1 MAEKLYETLAKQV
14 LVLVNQHRE
23 EATKIGQAVQ
33 EMNTNPRYTDFGK
46 NELVQKLRE
55 ELKVL
60 NESKT
65 KELKAVVKQFVKEYQ
80 VIRADDGKADSMA
93 IANAL
98 KIIEMCGKSITVNI
112 LRTAL
117 DPIKGSYTTLKM
129 IRDMFVAKDT
139 KDIGKFAMY
148 EAECIDLLND
158 YLGVNNAICEYES
171 IFESIQEVL
180 DMPELVSAGIVGTPN
195 YSGTVINN
203 LVDNT
208 PYCTHCLSDDMMKV
222 GKMYDRVSL
231 EYPRLFK

>member
-23 EATKIGQAVQ
+23 EAEKIGQAVQ
-33 EMNTNPRYTDFGK
+33 ELNTNPRYSDFGK

-55 ELKVL
+55 ELKAL

-65 KELKAVVKQFVKEYQ
+65 KELKAAVQQFVNEYQ
-80 VIRADDGKADSMA
+80 VVRADDGKADSQDV
-93 IANAL
+93 ANAL
-98 KIIEMCGKSITVNI
+98 KIIDMCGASITVEV

-117 DPIKGSYTTLKM
+117 EPIKGSYTTLKM
-129 IRDMFVAKDT
+129 I
-139 KDIGKFAMY
+139 Y
-148 EAECIDLLND
+148 
-158 YLGVNNAICEYES
+158 S
-171 IFESIQEVL
+171 IFEAKNTRVLASEAAYNPECFELLNNYLGANNAVCNYEDAFATVKEVL
-180 DMPELVSAGIVGTPN
+180 DMPELLSAGIHGVPN

-208 PYCTHCLSDDMMKV
+208 PYCTHCISDNMMRV
-222 GKMYDRVSL
+222 GKLYDSVSL